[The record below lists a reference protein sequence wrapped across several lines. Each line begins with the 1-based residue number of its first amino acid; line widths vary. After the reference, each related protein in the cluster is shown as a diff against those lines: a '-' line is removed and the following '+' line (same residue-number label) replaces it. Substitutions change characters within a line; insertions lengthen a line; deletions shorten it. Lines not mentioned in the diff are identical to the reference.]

1 MRILFLILSFFNLG
15 AFANVKVEDF
25 HNHIHQGYEVYEQII
40 DDSNQYYSL
49 RVYWGVNKNK
59 INYSIYFYNETPN
72 ALRLF
77 IMIDNRVYT
86 LPNDARN
93 DLAVLA
99 FSTAKT
105 DNLKLIIVDK
115 DNHVY
120 TEKKLVTAQDKEGFL
135 LKVNS
140 PINGLH
146 EGLKTTKLKKYKAI
160 KNYTVIIFALFSIII
175 LSSAIITVLIIT
187 RKGVFNKEYVKVIPY
202 IHTQI
207 DPVDDYVWEEET
219 IERTREAI
227 DEQPKTV
234 YNKMIQY
241 DDEFEF
247 DFNVENYLIKKGY
260 NVNYKSLTEFE
271 KERIMLEL
279 MMMRDTNII
288 SVEQYHYEVIKLWS

>member
-15 AFANVKVEDF
+15 AFADVKVEDF
-25 HNHIHQGYEVYEQII
+25 HNHIHQGYEVYEKII
-40 DDSNQYYSL
+40 DESNQYYSL

-59 INYSIYFYNETPN
+59 VNYSIYFYNETPN

-77 IMIDNRVYT
+77 IMTDNKGYT
-86 LPNDARN
+86 LPSDVRN
-93 DLAVLA
+93 DIAVLA
-99 FSTAKT
+99 FNTIKT
-105 DNLKLIIVDK
+105 DNLRLIIVDK

-120 TEKKLVTAQDKEGFL
+120 TEKKLITATDKESFL
-135 LKVNS
+135 LNVNS
-140 PINGLH
+140 PTSGLD
-146 EGLKTTKLKKYKAI
+146 EGLKTTKLKKYNAI

-187 RKGVFNKEYVKVIPY
+187 RKGVFNKDYVKVVPY
-202 IHTQI
+202 IYSQSDSH
-207 DPVDDYVWEEET
+207 DEYMREEEK
-219 IERTREAI
+219 IERPIEAI
-227 DEQPKTV
+227 DDEPKTV
-234 YNKMIQY
+234 YSKMIQY

-247 DFNVENYLIKKGY
+247 DFNVEDYLKEKGF

-288 SVEQYHYEVIKLWS
+288 SVEQYNYEVIKLWS